1 VDARR
6 RVRGYSLL
14 EFGIV
19 LGVIGILLS
28 PVVVLAQGMLAV
40 ARTRRAGSELWGI
53 AEAASHALA
62 RGRRFDPASGLVS
75 FQPGPGLAPVGLG
88 PTSPLCFNLA
98 QVQGLPSTCRETGA
112 ASDAWGGQRAA
123 GQTPTTAS
131 ILDFLGGGFR
141 NSAATIFVTQKH
153 WDERTVSTGQLVG
166 EFFMKTGH
174 IKEGLALAF
183 GPPPIFGLGNA
194 GGFEFYIQN
203 RGEGG
208 AHGRNVFG
216 LGVYPAWYAPA
227 RPECSARTPLE
238 EGFAATAAATTTVR
252 E

>member
-1 VDARR
+1 MNARR

-28 PVVVLAQGMLAV
+28 TVVVLAQGMLAV
-40 ARTRRAGSELWGI
+40 ARTRRAGNELWGI
-53 AEAASHALA
+53 AEAASHSLA

-131 ILDFLGGGFR
+131 ILDFLGGGSGYGGGYNPSCLPYVVCFYPAR
-141 NSAATIFVTQKH
+141 VDVMTCVPASDVGGVGLESTIGCGPCNTRSVLTDESTVCLLASSPALHSSA
-153 WDERTVSTGQLVG
+153 
-166 EFFMKTGH
+166 
-174 IKEGLALAF
+174 
-183 GPPPIFGLGNA
+183 GNA
-194 GGFEFYIQN
+194 LQSYLPSEFT
-203 RGEGG
+203 
-208 AHGRNVFG
+208 
-216 LGVYPAWYAPA
+216 
-227 RPECSARTPLE
+227 RTIPPT
-238 EGFAATAAATTTVR
+238 FTPRTTPID
-252 E
+252 